1 MKIEALKIKN
11 YKFIHEL
18 EIRQMENACIL
29 VGRNNTGKTVILDA
43 VLTAC
48 GQKEVKPKHFN
59 EAGSNI
65 EITVKLSLSGED
77 IALFYR
83 RGRVSRAKRR
93 DVFEREFGKRLPSFQ
108 RAGRNGSAP
117 LTLGQGGVL
126 EFTFVANKNGR
137 IRYSDGLQKD
147 NPYIKEILP
156 KIYCI
161 DHRRNIDEIEDDIIQ
176 MGIREKT
183 TVMLREN
190 KCMFD
195 EAKPCNACFQ
205 CIGKIEKKAVED
217 LTIFETEKLLEY
229 KLLHADSDAFMQR
242 LNEVFRRNTGLSDT
256 LVRQVNIDL
265 PSLLKI
271 DVVRRRERREHKEYE
286 EHGEQREQREQSEYS
301 EHGEPEKSGS
311 YGEGRGYGGDYEPIY
326 DMGEGMKSIYIL
338 SLLETYMEEP
348 EKLPCILMMEDPELF
363 LHPQLQKMASEVL
376 YRLSQKNQ
384 IIFSTHSPT
393 MIFNFNKKQIKQMQL
408 DRTGHPLIREQ
419 NDIGRIL
426 DDLGFSANDL
436 MNVSF
441 VFIVEGKQDRSRL
454 PLLLNQYYSEMY
466 DENGNLQRIAIIST
480 NSCTNIKTYANLK
493 YMNQIYLKDQ
503 LLMIRD
509 SDGKNPEK
517 LKRDLCSYYANRS
530 QEDVGALPRISPKN
544 VLILKYYSFENYFL
558 NPKVM
563 AKIGVIPNEEA
574 FYDMLYDKYKEYLH
588 RIKSFVRMREKTGI
602 ELHSKKDIKK
612 HLETILIYGRGHNLY
627 DIFYGRYK
635 GEKETTILKRYIET
649 AGREVFA
656 DILDAIDAFVY
667 FQSRK
672 KGESDGENR
681 R

>member
-11 YKFIHEL
+11 YKFIREL

-48 GQKEVKPKHFN
+48 GQKEIKPKHFN

-83 RGRVSRAKRR
+83 RGRVSRAKRQ
-93 DVFEREFGKRLPSFQ
+93 DVFCREFSKRLPSFHST
-108 RAGRNGSAP
+108 AHSHKESDSWLMA
-117 LTLGQGGVL
+117 QGGLL
-126 EFTFVANKNGR
+126 EFTFVANKGGR
-137 IRYSDGLQKD
+137 IRYSDGIQKD
-147 NPYIKEILP
+147 NSYIKEVLP

-195 EAKPCNACFQ
+195 EAKPCNGCFQ
-205 CIGKIEKKAVED
+205 CIGKIEKKAVAD

-242 LNEVFRRNTGLSDT
+242 LNEAFRRNTGLSDT
-256 LVRQVNIDL
+256 LIRQVNIDL

-271 DVVRRRERREHKEYE
+271 DVVRCRENQEASREPGILESR
-286 EHGEQREQREQSEYS
+286 EHGEGRETRE
-301 EHGEPEKSGS
+301 SGG
-311 YGEGRGYGGDYEPIY
+311 YEGRSFGNDCEPIY

-408 DRTGHPLIREQ
+408 DRTGHPVIREQ

-466 DENGNLQRIAIIST
+466 DENGSLQRIAIIST

-517 LKRDLCSYYANRS
+517 LKRDLCSYYAERS
-530 QEDVGALPRISPKN
+530 QEDIGALPRIGPKN

-563 AKIGVIPNEEA
+563 ASIGVIPREEA
-574 FYDMLYDKYKEYLH
+574 FYDILYAKYKEYLH
-588 RIKSFVRMREKTGI
+588 RIKSFVRMKEKTGI
-602 ELHSKKDIKK
+602 EIRSKKDIKR

-635 GEKETTILKRYIET
+635 GEKETQILKQYIET

-672 KGESDGENR
+672 KVAEKKE
-681 R
+681 